1 MEAATQ
7 GEVIFVGDG
16 LGGFIFSRFQP
27 AFDGMLAILKLL
39 EMLAAQDLRLHQLIS
54 SIPQRVKCREQV
66 PCSWE
71 RKGGT
76 MRAVI
81 AATAGERTELVDGVK
96 VHLDNDWV
104 ILYPDHD
111 RPYFLIIAE
120 ADTLARAE
128 AHVARYRTILDNCM
142 KGSLA
147 EAAL

>member
-7 GEVIFVGDG
+7 EDVVFVGDG

-39 EMLAAQDLRLHQLIS
+39 EMLAAQDLRLHQLIP
-54 SIPQRVKCREQV
+54 SIRQRFKYREQV
-66 PCSWE
+66 PCSWA

-76 MRAVI
+76 MRALI
-81 AATAGERTELVDGVK
+81 AATADDRTDLVDGVR
-96 VHLDNDWV
+96 VHLDGDWV
-104 ILYPDHD
+104 ILYPDND
-111 RPYFLIIAE
+111 RPYFHIIAE

-128 AHVARYRTILDNCM
+128 AHVARYRKILDDCM